1 MNQTELPSAERED
14 LKQKIKEILV
24 ELQADSFKNEVLKE
38 LKEASKKKESSPLQ
52 HPAFLLLLG
61 FILTGVVGTWLTSFW
76 QSREQEKQ
84 RQQLAHEHALEQKY
98 DVIDQINK
106 AAAEADTGAQVM
118 VYLLIYGEGE
128 KREKVITER
137 ETYWSKARRNWL
149 VNSQVLEQKL
159 AINFKN
165 DEALA
170 LYQSIKEESN
180 ETTYLINDTYEQLKS
195 SSWTNP
201 EKDKVIDIR
210 LQAISQ
216 IKSIQSKTKQLLK
229 ILVEE
234 INKEETEP

>member
-1 MNQTELPSAERED
+1 
-14 LKQKIKEILV
+14 
-24 ELQADSFKNEVLKE
+24 
-38 LKEASKKKESSPLQ
+38 
-52 HPAFLLLLG
+52 
-61 FILTGVVGTWLTSFW
+61 VGTWLTSFW